1 MSDFQAE
8 FEKVIQAL
16 EEAYEDRF
24 ITLKTYDL
32 IADVMRTLYPD
43 EAKAVSVENGD
54 MDEKDP
60 PEMSFTNIE
69 EIFDVVENKK
79 QFISDLDVAL
89 AVTPKH
95 HYLSDIVEHIKS
107 FR

>member
-1 MSDFQAE
+1 MSDLQAE
-8 FEKVIQAL
+8 FDKVFLAMK
-16 EEAYEDRF
+16 EAYDDRY
-24 ITLKTYDL
+24 ITLETYDL
-32 IADVMRTLYPD
+32 IEDVMRTLYPD

-60 PEMSFTNIE
+60 PEMSFATIE

-95 HYLSDIVEHIKS
+95 HYLSDVVEHIKR

>member
-1 MSDFQAE
+1 MSDLQAE
-8 FEKVIQAL
+8 FDKVFQAMK
-16 EEAYEDRF
+16 EAYDDRY
-24 ITLKTYDL
+24 ITLETYDL
-32 IADVMRTLYPD
+32 IEGVMRTLYPD

-60 PEMSFTNIE
+60 PEMSFATIE

-95 HYLSDIVEHIKS
+95 HYLSDVVEHIKR